1 MNKIWNCIVIT
12 CPTLS
17 SVIAT
22 EREIEFLKKKGRIPD
37 FVAVLTIE
45 DPAKNLGSGAATLNA
60 LLVAV
65 EYLSAKQNYMVL
77 SSDVL
82 LQAHI
87 LILHN
92 GRDYLYS
99 CSGKAFISLPIEY
112 ELEDKSRPY
121 ASGILSNL
129 ESIFRLIDELSYESP
144 YGVWVCSTDM
154 FILQKERQLNTVAWD
169 NVADVVMFC
178 IPSEIEYATG
188 HGVVSID
195 EQGYVS
201 NIYYCEPFDHIKDLI
216 QGDGK
221 VPLVSGLV
229 FLKTNVAESL
239 LALHIQSPLDSC
251 TYLGLD
257 CGNEPIQVSLYFDLL
272 VAMSTGVNEETFISG
287 KCGKAYNKKFGI
299 QAGYSNENILAR
311 SSVWKELSNY
321 KMCPKI
327 IVGSQHLYW
336 ANQQNASYHIS
347 NLFKIT
353 SAEKVHAVCQVNNKF
368 YANECLIVNSCIEAQ
383 TCEASINSV
392 ISDSYFQVESL
403 KIGKNCFVSGITFSD
418 NHSKLNIPDSQII
431 MYTSMKGCFGN
442 GCFVVFGV
450 QENPFALTNLDE
462 GMFCNKPWKQ
472 ILRHLH
478 MKENEI
484 WNSELNFKE
493 RTMMN
498 ARLFSCNLSLK
509 EVLALFLIE
518 SSDED
523 SLEIIKKWKSHERY
537 TLAQVMENINY
548 SENFDHKRHI
558 YAEISC
564 RKIKN
569 AIRKNEDMYFL
580 PYFYAA
586 CAEDWSQFVMNAL
599 DEVLLSDVSSVVRTR
614 TLSCIADLLSA
625 KAGALGGLR
634 SGPGSNRAWNK
645 AFKLLLNGD
654 ITKGL
659 KELLKERSNWL
670 SRPDHLMRAARHY
683 ERASQIFI
691 QNSVRTVK
699 KYMVLTPASLPD
711 IGAYVTA
718 ECPARIDLL
727 GGWSDTPPI
736 CYELGGSVV
745 NVAVLIDGK
754 KPIGARACRTKEP
767 VITLKIGLGEIN
779 QVILIKHM
787 KDILNYDQ
795 PNAQGALLKAAL
807 ICTEIV
813 DINCEKTLQE
823 YLKSN
828 FEGGFEIQSWSNLPQ
843 GCGMGTSSILAG
855 AIVSVLWSV
864 SGKSF
869 DKSAVIHAVLYVE
882 QLLTTG
888 GGWQDQVSGIMGG
901 IRRGYS
907 EATLPLHVKSEILEV
922 PNHVLENLNAHL
934 LLIYTGKV
942 RLAKNLL
949 QNVIRNW
956 YAREENVVKCFK
968 NLILF
973 SYEMKRALLEGDFEK
988 IGELMNVYWE
998 QKKILAPGC
1007 EPAGVKEIM
1016 DITRPL
1022 CHGQLLVGAGGGGFM
1037 CILTKE
1043 ANAKGIIEP
1052 ALQIHNKHHKLSIH
1066 TVKIH
1071 MEGLEIVS

>member
-1 MNKIWNCIVIT
+1 MNKIWSCIVIT

-17 SVIAT
+17 SVTAT

-112 ELEDKSRPY
+112 EIKDKSRPY
-121 ASGILSNL
+121 ASGIVSNL
-129 ESIFRLIDELSYESP
+129 ESIFRLIDELSCESP

-154 FILQKERQLNTVAWD
+154 FILQKEKQLNTIIWE

-178 IPSEIEYATG
+178 IPSEIEYATS

-195 EQGYVS
+195 EKGYVS
-201 NIYYCEPFDHIKDLI
+201 NIYYCEPFNQIKDLV

-239 LALHIQSPLDSC
+239 LSLHIRSPLESC

-272 VAMSTGVNEETFISG
+272 VAMSTGINEDTFISG
-287 KCGKAYNKKFGI
+287 KCGKTYNTRFGI
-299 QAGYSNENILAR
+299 QAGFSNENILAR
-311 SSVWKELSNY
+311 SSVWRELSNY
-321 KMCPKI
+321 RMSPKI
-327 IVGSQHLYW
+327 IPGSQHLYW
-336 ANQQNASYHIS
+336 SNQQSSSYHVS
-347 NLFKIT
+347 NLFKINPT
-353 SAEKVHAVCQVNNKF
+353 GKVHAVCQNNKLS
-368 YANECLIVNSCIEAQ
+368 ATECLFVNSCIEAQ
-383 TCEASINSV
+383 TCELSINSV
-392 ISDSYFQVESL
+392 ISDSYFQVQSL
-403 KIGKNCFVSGITFSD
+403 KIGENCFVSGITFSD
-418 NHSKLNIPDSQII
+418 NHSEFNIPDNQII
-431 MYTSMKGCFGN
+431 MFTSIRECSGN
-442 GCFVVFGV
+442 GCFIVFGV
-450 QENPFALTNLDE
+450 QENPFMPVNLDE
-462 GMFCNKPWKQ
+462 GTFCNKPWQQ
-472 ILRHLH
+472 ILKHLH
-478 MKENEI
+478 VNENEI

-493 RTMMN
+493 RTLMN

-523 SLEIIKKWKSHERY
+523 VLGIIKKWKNHERY
-537 TLAQVMENINY
+537 TLAQVMESINY
-548 SENFDHKRHI
+548 TENFDHKRHV

-569 AIRKNEDMYFL
+569 AICQNKDLHFL

-586 CAEDWSQFVMNAL
+586 CAEGWLQLVMNTL
-599 DEVLLSDVSSVVRTR
+599 DEVLLSDVSSVIRTR
-614 TLSCIADLLSA
+614 TLSCIADLLSV
-625 KAGALGGLR
+625 KAGVLGGLR
-634 SGPGSNRAWNK
+634 SGPGSNRTWNK
-645 AFKLLLNGD
+645 AFTLLLNGD
-654 ITKGL
+654 VTKGL
-659 KELLKERSNWL
+659 QELLKERSNWL

-683 ERASQIFI
+683 ERAAQIFI
-691 QNSVRTVK
+691 QNSVKTVK
-699 KYMVLTPASLPD
+699 EYMVLTPASLPD
-711 IGAYVTA
+711 IGAYITA

-745 NVAVLIDGK
+745 NVAILVDGK

-767 VITLKIGLGEIN
+767 TITLKIGLGEIN
-779 QVILIKHM
+779 QVILIKDM

-807 ICTEIV
+807 ICTEVVNIS
-813 DINCEKTLQE
+813 CGKTLQE
-823 YLKSN
+823 QLLSK

-869 DKSAVIHAVLYVE
+869 DKSAVVHAVLYVE

-888 GGWQDQVSGIMGG
+888 GGWQDQVAGILGG

-907 EATLPLHVKSEILEV
+907 EATLPLHVKAEMLEV
-922 PNHVLENLNAHL
+922 PDHVLEYLNTHF

-956 YAREENVVKCFK
+956 YAREENVVRCFK

-973 SYEMKRALLEGDFEK
+973 SYEMKRALIEGDFEE
-988 IGELMNVYWE
+988 IGKLMNVYWE

-1007 EPAGVKEIM
+1007 EPASVKEIM

-1043 ANAKGIIEP
+1043 VNAKGVIES
-1052 ALQIHNKHHKLSIH
+1052 ALQMHERHQKISIH
-1066 TVKIH
+1066 SVTVH
-1071 MEGLEIVS
+1071 MEGLEIMS